1 MSNNKSSGPWGFF
14 TFMVGIIAGGVAAL
28 FLATDEKGATKKQV
42 RSQVAKAK
50 SKVKEVSD
58 SERVKEIFGK
68 STAEAKRMYAVASS
82 SLKTKVGE
90 IKEQYE
96 KIDKK
101 RYTDAVSQVVAEF
114 KKNNRTTSAELN
126 KLKTY
131 FLEDYERLAKPD
143 KKSKKA

>member
-1 MSNNKSSGPWGFF
+1 
-14 TFMVGIIAGGVAAL
+14 MVGIIAGGVATL

-42 RSQVAKAK
+42 KSQVAKAK

-82 SLKTKVGE
+82 SLKTKVEE
-90 IKEQYE
+90 IMEQYE

-131 FLEDYERLAKPD
+131 FLEDYKRLAKPD

>member
-1 MSNNKSSGPWGFF
+1 MSNHKSSGPWGFF
-14 TFMVGIIAGGVAAL
+14 TFMVGIIAGGVATL

-42 RSQVAKAK
+42 KSQVAKAK

-82 SLKTKVGE
+82 SLKTKVEE
-90 IKEQYE
+90 IMEQYE

-131 FLEDYERLAKPD
+131 FLEDYKRLAKPD